1 MKLGIC
7 SLWGDSLEQFR
18 NEIRLASD
26 LGFDLITVGD
36 SPAGW
41 HELYVSLTLA
51 ALEAPTAQIAP
62 MVTSPFLRHPLVT
75 ANALCSIDDLSGGRV
90 ALGLATGGSTVLA
103 IGRMPATQ
111 LEITD
116 EIKGLKALFAGRS
129 IEWQGMQVKP
139 LRFPRKIP
147 LYYSAFGPKALALAA
162 EQADGVVLFMG
173 DQHLDDL
180 ERRIGVVR
188 DAATRAGRDAAA
200 IDIWAIG
207 YTSIRPTRNDALRDL
222 GAFIAVNAMA
232 FRTPET
238 FARIPTQ
245 FQAKVRE
252 FQQRYDPTEHVVV
265 DGKNVALM
273 RELGLEEFL
282 SEFDTFAGPV
292 EAATP
297 VLTRLEQMGV
307 STFIAALPG
316 HAAPL
321 ETIRG
326 LAAARAAM

>member
-7 SLWGDSLEQFR
+7 SLWGQSVEQFR
-18 NEIRLASD
+18 EEVRLASD
-26 LGFDLITVGD
+26 LGYELITVGD

-51 ALEAPTAQIAP
+51 ALEAPTAQIGP

-75 ANALCSIDDLSGGRV
+75 ANALCSIDELSGGRV
-90 ALGLATGGSTVLA
+90 ALGLATGGSTVMA

-111 LEITD
+111 VEITA
-116 EIKGLKALFAGRS
+116 EIHALKDLFAGKG
-129 IEWQGMQVKP
+129 IEWQGAPVKP
-139 LRFPRKIP
+139 LRFPRQIP
-147 LYYSAFGPKALALAA
+147 IYYSAFGPKALALAG
-162 EQADGVVLFMG
+162 EEADGVVLFMG
-173 DQHLDDL
+173 DQHIDDL

-188 DAATRAGRDAAA
+188 DAATRAGRDADA
-200 IDIWAIG
+200 IDIWVMS
-207 YTSIRPTRNDALRDL
+207 YTSIRPTRAEALGDL

-232 FRTPET
+232 LRTPES

-265 DGKNVALM
+265 GGKNVTLM
-273 RELGLEEFL
+273 HELGLGEFL
-282 SEFDTFAGPV
+282 SDFDTFAGPV

-297 VLTRLEQMGV
+297 VLARLEQLGV

-326 LAAARAAM
+326 LAAARGAL

>member
-7 SLWGDSLEQFR
+7 SLWGESLDQFR
-18 NEIRLASD
+18 GEVRLASD
-26 LGFDLITVGD
+26 LGYDLITVGD

-41 HELYVSLTLA
+41 HELYVSLTLV
-51 ALEAPTAQIAP
+51 ALEAPRARIAP

-90 ALGLATGGSTVLA
+90 ALGLATGGSTVMA
-103 IGRMPATQ
+103 IGRMPANQ
-111 LEITD
+111 VEISN
-116 EIKGLKALFAGRS
+116 EIKVLKALFGGQG
-129 IEWQGMQVKP
+129 IEWHGAQVKP
-139 LRFPRKIP
+139 LRFPRSIP
-147 LYYSAFGPKALALAA
+147 LYYSAFGPKALALAG
-162 EQADGVVLFMG
+162 EQADGVILFMG

-180 ERRIGVVR
+180 ERRIAVVR
-188 DAATRAGRDAAA
+188 DAATRAGRDADM
-200 IDIWAIG
+200 IDIWVMS
-207 YTSIRPTRNDALRDL
+207 YTSIRPTRSEALADL

-232 FRTPET
+232 MRTPET

-245 FQAKVRE
+245 FQDKVRR

-265 DGKNVALM
+265 EGKNVELM
-273 RELGLEEFL
+273 RELGLSEFL
-282 SEFDTFAGPV
+282 ADFDTFAGPV
-292 EAATP
+292 EAASP
-297 VLTRLEQMGV
+297 VLAKLERMGV

-326 LAAARAAM
+326 LAAAREAM